1 MRTIVWVP
9 PSGCFGLNMELW
21 VFPDGCS
28 VRSLHAVL
36 TSRIDIDVASITPRM
51 GRIDPNIRIV
61 FRFAMKL
68 MLIMQ
73 FLFDGVEVRIEDL
86 DHRSCGNMVVS
97 HDLLL
102 FKSPWLAI
110 VHLSILFP
118 GNIEV
123 CRSIASTAHHFTF
136 MMVRRNLPR
145 VGDEQRRVWVAA
157 KISSCP
163 IEYIRWRHNTLLKIR
178 GHDRRAMTP
187 IMPLN
192 GNMVYSMDFRSAST
206 FWKVMVLRAVSG
218 SSLS

>member
-1 MRTIVWVP
+1 MRTIIWVP
-9 PSGCFGLNMELW
+9 PSGRFGLNMKLR
-21 VFPDGCS
+21 VFSDWRS
-28 VRSLHAVL
+28 IRSLHAVL
-36 TSRIDIDVASITPRM
+36 TSRIDIDVSSITPCM
-51 GRIDPNIRIV
+51 SRIDPNIRIMIGLTMEPV
-61 FRFAMKL
+61 FVMQLFA
-68 MLIMQ
+68 
-73 FLFDGVEVRIEDL
+73 DGFEVRVMDFN
-86 DHRSCGNMVVS
+86 HWSCGNMFVG

-110 VHLSILFP
+110 VHVSILVP

-123 CRSIASTAHHFTF
+123 RRSFASTAHHFTF
-136 MMVRRNLPR
+136 MVIRRDLPCI
-145 VGDEQRRVWVAA
+145 GDEQRCAWVAA

-187 IMPLN
+187 VMPLD